1 MAARSVQGKTG
12 RRPSRHDAAV
22 SGAASVQ
29 LERAHGATIAGAS
42 SGADQPGLVARIERA
57 LVLLAYLIELDGDI
71 HVPLYEKLETEL
83 ETLLRTED
91 TKSRARQRLASYS
104 RAGGRN
110 AIRCNTLSLSS
121 NDGPLPYFG
130 L

>member
-1 MAARSVQGKTG
+1 MTV
-12 RRPSRHDAAV
+12 
-22 SGAASVQ
+22 
-29 LERAHGATIAGAS
+29 AGAS
-42 SGADQPGLVARIERA
+42 GGADQPSLAARIERA

-83 ETLLRTED
+83 EALLRTED
-91 TKSRARQRLASYS
+91 TKSRARQRLARYS
-104 RAGGRN
+104 RAGGLN

-121 NDGPLPYFG
+121 SDGPLPYFG